1 MNGLDPKTQRWL
13 VDFLNKLNKAG
24 KTLITS
30 THNLEILHE
39 ISNRS
44 ILFDE
49 THTIVADLPTE
60 EILEDIELLKK
71 LIWLMNIIIFMGVEN
86 IGIFM
91 IIIKSVLK
99 SRML

>member
-71 LIWLMNIIIFMGVEN
+71 VNLVDEYYHFHG
-86 IGIFM
+86 
-91 IIIKSVLK
+91 
-99 SRML
+99 SREHRHFHDHN